1 MRLGSR
7 VRSYWRS
14 RAKES
19 SFGSK
24 GVGGSREER
33 LVGEK
38 KAKQVGGMDGME
50 TPWFCFIFSLDCYC
64 E

>member
-1 MRLGSR
+1 MRWGSR

-33 LVGEK
+33 LVSWWEESQAGWGVWMRWK
-38 KAKQVGGMDGME
+38 HLGFV
-50 TPWFCFIFSLDCYC
+50 LDRYC